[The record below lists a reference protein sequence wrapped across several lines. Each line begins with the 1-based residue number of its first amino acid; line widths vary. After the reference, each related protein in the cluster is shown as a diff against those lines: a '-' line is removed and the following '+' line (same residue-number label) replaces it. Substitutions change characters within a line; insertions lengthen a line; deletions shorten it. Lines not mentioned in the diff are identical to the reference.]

1 MEVCKCGSNDL
12 FHTSTLPHLHTSPR
26 GDDMS
31 WKVLVT
37 ARAFWVS
44 GKEARAALESAGC
57 TVVDAPVAGPLPID
71 DLIPL
76 LRDADAVVAS
86 SDPYNRRVF
95 SECPHLKVVS
105 RCGVGYDSIDVSAA
119 TESGVVVTITPG
131 AMTEAVADYAFA
143 LILAIARKIPQ
154 GDALMRSGGWGEYPG
169 VLVYGKTLGLVGF
182 GAIGRGTARR
192 AVGFGMRILAY
203 DPAWAPPADGQA
215 ADIPGVEFVG
225 LDELLA
231 ESDFVSLHAPATPET
246 RGMFDADRFGQMKK
260 SAYFINTARG
270 ALVNEPDLIQALTE
284 GVIAGA
290 AIDVYT
296 KEPVSPDDPLRT
308 APNCVLTPHNAF
320 NAVEAAALMSQRSAE
335 NVLAVRRGVT
345 PDGILNPI
353 VLTSS
358 ALRHRMY
365 TA

>member
-1 MEVCKCGSNDL
+1 MEDGRV
-12 FHTSTLPHLHTSPR
+12 
-26 GDDMS
+26 S
-31 WKVLVT
+31 WKVVVT

-44 GKEARAALESAGC
+44 GKEARAALEEAGC
-57 TVVDAPVAGPLPID
+57 TVVDAPVAGPLPIE

-95 SECPHLKVVS
+95 SECPSLKVVS
-105 RCGVGYDSIDVSAA
+105 RCGVGYDSIDIPAA
-119 TESGVVVTITPG
+119 TEAGIVVTITPG
-131 AMTEAVADYAFA
+131 AMTDAVADYTFG
-143 LILAIARKIPQ
+143 LILAVARKIPQ
-154 GDALMRSGGWGEYPG
+154 GDALMHSGGWGEYPG
-169 VLVYGKTLGLVGF
+169 VLVTGKTLGLVGF

-192 AVGFGMRILAY
+192 AVGFGIRILAY
-203 DPAWAPPADGQA
+203 DPAWARPADGQA
-215 ADIPGVEFVG
+215 VEIPGVEFVG

-246 RGMFDADRFGQMKK
+246 RGMFDLARFRQMKK

-270 ALVNEPDLIQALTE
+270 ALVNEPDLVQALRE

-320 NAVEAAALMSQRSAE
+320 NAVEAAALMSQRSAG
-335 NVLAVRRGVT
+335 NVLAVMQGEIPEGT
-345 PDGILNPI
+345 LNPE
-353 VLTSS
+353 VRLSP
-358 ALRHRMY
+358 ALRAPSLRS
-365 TA
+365 